1 MIWGKKP
8 KTQSEEATIVSIVP
22 SEPEVS
28 ETIHAK
34 AAPSV
39 IAAQTNVLGSVVCA
53 GDLSVDGNVEG
64 DVRCALFTVGAGGH
78 IAGNVTA
85 ETATVRGKI
94 SGNVVARTILL
105 AGTGS
110 IEGDLTHAVL
120 IIEEGGV
127 FEGRSKR
134 LADPLGAHT
143 NQLEAPAKKS
153 SDTSSTIIDKTKPSA
168 KRAAN
173 NKNAAGKAKEKTVSP
188 LAAELEEGFALNT

>member
-1 MIWGKKP
+1 MIWGRKP
-8 KTQSEEATIVSIVP
+8 KVQDEEATIVSIVP
-22 SEPEVS
+22 SKPETE
-28 ETIHAK
+28 ETVQPK

-64 DVRCALFTVGAGGH
+64 DVRCALFTVGVNGH

-85 ETATVRGKI
+85 ETATVRGRI

-134 LADPLGAHT
+134 LADPLGANT
-143 NQLEAPAKKS
+143 AQLEAPAKKAAEGS
-153 SDTSSTIIDKTKPSA
+153 NTIIDKTKPAVKRRSA
-168 KRAAN
+168 TVSK
-173 NKNAAGKAKEKTVSP
+173 KAKATSA
-188 LAAELEEGFALNT
+188 LASELEEGFALNT

>member
-1 MIWGKKP
+1 MIWGRKP
-8 KTQSEEATIVSIVP
+8 KIQDEEATIVSIVP
-22 SEPEVS
+22 SQAETEEVVQP
-28 ETIHAK
+28 K

-64 DVRCALFTVGAGGH
+64 DVRCALFTVGANGH

-85 ETATVRGKI
+85 ETATVRGRI

-134 LADPLGAHT
+134 LADPLGAST
-143 NQLEAPAKKS
+143 NQLEAPVKKES
-153 SDTSSTIIDKTKPSA
+153 AQDENTIIDKTKPAAPKKRTAA
-168 KRAAN
+168 KST
-173 NKNAAGKAKEKTVSP
+173 KAKNEPKSA
-188 LAAELEEGFALNT
+188 LAAELNEGFALNS

>member
-8 KTQSEEATIVSIVP
+8 KVQDEEATIVSIIP
-22 SEPEVS
+22 SQTETE
-28 ETIHAK
+28 ETIVQK
-34 AAPSV
+34 APPSV
-39 IAAQTNVLGSVVCA
+39 IAAQTNVLGSIVCA

-64 DVRCALFTVGAGGH
+64 DVRCALFTVGVNGH

-85 ETATVRGKI
+85 ETATVRGRI

-134 LADPLGAHT
+134 LADPLGAST
-143 NQLEAPAKKS
+143 NQLEAPAKK
-153 SDTSSTIIDKTKPSA
+153 DENTIIDKTKPSA
-168 KRAAN
+168 SKKRASSKAD
-173 NKNAAGKAKEKTVSP
+173 AVKAKSDTKSA
-188 LAAELEEGFALNT
+188 LAAELDEGFALNN